1 MTQGQR
7 VSMKIRAAQSLF
19 LFCVLAA
26 SIYGHSQDP
35 PKYGKTGHPK
45 LGLVLEG
52 GGALGLAHIGVIT
65 WMEEH
70 RIPVSYVAGTSMGG
84 LVGGMYATGLSP
96 AEVRQ
101 LINGIDWDQ
110 VLSGVTPFR
119 DLSFRRKQDARD
131 FPGQLEFGLRGGLR
145 FPSGF
150 NTGQGVN
157 LVLDKV
163 ALPYS
168 EIASFNDLPIPF
180 ACVSTDLISGKPHV
194 FRDGSLALAMRSTMS
209 LPGIFTPVRSGK
221 HLFADGFLLD
231 NLPIDVGKSMGADI
245 VLGVHLETAPLDPNA
260 DLSSF
265 GVLGQA
271 ISVMSEANV
280 VRSMEQADLLIVVP
294 LQKYTS
300 LDYNKADAIIK
311 LGYEAAASKASVLS
325 AFSVSDAEWEEYLA
339 NRNARRRTAPIPQF
353 VEVTGTSPDMA
364 KAMEKQMASLAGKP
378 VDSNKIDDDMMTIV
392 GSGRFAT
399 ATYSMTTKNGEQ
411 GLQVQA
417 EQKSYAPPIVRP
429 LIVID
434 GAEYNNVLFSI
445 GGRITF
451 MDVGSY
457 RSELRTDIILGS
469 QYQFASEYYH
479 PFTTTSNWF
488 ISPRLGFNSQQFNVY
503 SSNTLVASYRIRQA
517 LGGIDTGYAFGRTGE
532 LRLGYE
538 GGYEKASPTIGSVP
552 DLPTT
557 SGTTGDGRI
566 QYELT
571 TLDNP
576 VIPRSGVGL
585 LMYTKGYSTNPAAP
599 GPFPVT
605 EIQSEAFFRLNE
617 PSSVYVAAFGGSSY
631 GFKTGLPS
639 FSLGGSRKLVAWG
652 TNELLTNQYFLG
664 QVGYIRELAKLPPFL
679 GSSVNFLG
687 ILELGKTYKL
697 PLAPSPPHLPMDAAG
712 GLLVNTIFGPVL
724 VAGAVG
730 DYGHGRFYF
739 QIGRV
744 F

>member
-1 MTQGQR
+1 
-7 VSMKIRAAQSLF
+7 MKIQAAHLSF
-19 LFCVLAA
+19 LLCILAA
-26 SIYGHSQDP
+26 GSYGHSQEI
-35 PKYGKTGHPK
+35 PKHDVVKHPR

-231 NLPIDVGKSMGADI
+231 NLPIDVGKAMGADI

-271 ISVMSEANV
+271 ISVMSEVNV
-280 VRSMEQADLLIVVP
+280 VRSMEQADLLVTVP
-294 LQKYTS
+294 LQKYST

-325 AFSVSDAEWEEYLA
+325 AFSVSEAEWEEYLA
-339 NRNARRRTAPIPQF
+339 NRRSRRRTAPIPQF

-364 KAMEKQMASLAGKP
+364 KAMEKQMALLVGKP
-378 VDSNKIDDDMMTIV
+378 VDSKKIDDDMMTIV

-411 GLQVQA
+411 GLQVRA

-434 GAEYNNVLFSI
+434 GSEYNNVLFSI

-457 RSELRTDIILGS
+457 RSELRNDIILGS

-503 SSNTLVASYRIRQA
+503 SSNTLVASYRVRQA

-532 LRLGYE
+532 VRMGYE
-538 GGYEKASPTIGSVP
+538 GGYEKATPTIGNVP
-552 DLPTT
+552 DFPTT
-557 SGTTGDGRI
+557 SGTTGDARI

-585 LMYTKGYSTNPAAP
+585 LMYTKGYNTNPAAP

-631 GFKTGLPS
+631 GFKTGAPS

-679 GSSVNFLG
+679 GSSVDFLG

-697 PLAPSPPHLPMDAAG
+697 PLAPSPPHLPMDAAA

-724 VAGAVG
+724 IAGAVG

-739 QIGRV
+739 QVGKV